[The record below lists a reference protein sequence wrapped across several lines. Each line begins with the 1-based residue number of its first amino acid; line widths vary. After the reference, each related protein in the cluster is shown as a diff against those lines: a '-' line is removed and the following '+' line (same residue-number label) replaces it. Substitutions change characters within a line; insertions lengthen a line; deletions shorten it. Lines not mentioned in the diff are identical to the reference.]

1 MKLEK
6 QLQKELKERY
16 NQSIKTIKNFK
27 SIDEVLNWW
36 YYRNLLTTKQQK
48 QAQSNELTLKEV
60 KKLLIDKLQ
69 KDQEK
74 THAKELKK
82 INAILA
88 QNSIRWGK
96 CSIDWV
102 KNRTWGNCPKG
113 EYCNGF
119 KYQEYRSVTG
129 CGYCKLSTLTAN
141 MLNDD
146 VNLMSYV
153 YKFVEKNHINKNNID
168 KKLGYGIRIYNGQ
181 PYFEGGVG
189 LECHIRILKN
199 LGFDVQHHETRHSDI
214 LTFDLKVS

>member
-6 QLQKELKERY
+6 QLQKELKARFNEAL
-16 NQSIKTIKNFK
+16 KTIKNFK
-27 SIDEVLNWW
+27 SIDEVLGWW

-48 QAQSNELTLKEV
+48 QAQNNELTLKEV
-60 KKLLIDKLQ
+60 KSILKDKLQ

-74 THAKELKK
+74 TYQKEVKK

-88 QNSIRWGK
+88 QENIRWGK

-119 KYQEYRSVTG
+119 KYQEYRAVTG

-146 VNLMSYV
+146 INLMAYV
-153 YKFVEKNHINKNNID
+153 YKFIEKNHINKNNIE

-199 LGFDVQHHETRHSDI
+199 MGFDVQHHETRHSDI
-214 LTFDLKVS
+214 VTFNLK

>member
-6 QLQKELKERY
+6 QLQKELKERL
-16 NQSIKTIKNFK
+16 NKNLKNIKNFK

-36 YYRNLLTTKQQK
+36 YYKNLLTKKQQEK
-48 QAQSNELTLKEV
+48 AQNNELTLKEV
-60 KKLLIDKLQ
+60 KNLLKQALQ
-69 KDQEK
+69 KEQEK
-74 THAKELKK
+74 TYQKELKK
-82 INAILA
+82 INAIME
-88 QNSIRWGK
+88 QDNIKWGK

-153 YKFVEKNHINKNNID
+153 YKFVEKKHINKENIQN
-168 KKLGYGIRIYNGQ
+168 KLGYGIRIYDGQ

-189 LECHIRILKN
+189 VECHIRILKN
-199 LGFDVQHHETRHSDI
+199 LGFDVQHYETRKSDI
-214 LTFDLKVS
+214 ITFNLK

>member
-6 QLQKELKERY
+6 QLQKELKECY
-16 NQSIKTIKNFK
+16 NQSLKNIKNFE

-48 QAQSNELTLKEV
+48 QAQNNELTLKEV
-60 KKLLIDKLQ
+60 KNILKNKLQ

-74 THAKELKK
+74 THTKELKK

-88 QNSIRWGK
+88 QDSIKWGK

-119 KYQEYRSVTG
+119 KYQEYRAVTG
-129 CGYCKLSTLTAN
+129 YGYCKLSTLTAN

-146 VNLMSYV
+146 INLMSYV

-181 PYFEGGVG
+181 PRFEGGVG

-199 LGFDVQHHETRHSDI
+199 MGFDVKHHETKKSDI
-214 LTFDLKVS
+214 LTFDLK

>member
-6 QLQKELKERY
+6 QLQKELKARL
-16 NQSIKTIKNFK
+16 NQSKEQIKNFK
-27 SIDEVLNWW
+27 SIDDVLGWW
-36 YYRNLLTTKQQK
+36 YYRNLLTKKQIEK
-48 QAQSNELTLKEV
+48 AQNNELTLKEV
-60 KKLLIDKLQ
+60 KILLINAILKE
-69 KDQEK
+69 QEK
-74 THAKELKK
+74 TYQKELKK
-82 INAILA
+82 INNILN
-88 QNSIRWGK
+88 QDNIRWGK

-146 VNLMSYV
+146 VNLMAYI
-153 YKFVEKNHINKNNID
+153 YKFVEKHRINKDNIQN
-168 KKLGYGIRIYNGQ
+168 KLGYGIRIYNGQ

-189 LECHIRILKN
+189 VECHIRILKN
-199 LGFDVQHHETRHSDI
+199 LGFNVEHYATRISDI
-214 LTFDLKVS
+214 ITFNLK